1 MLQLLDVTLKR
12 GNKELF
18 EHLDLTVHAGHRVGI
33 IGRNGI
39 GKTTLFTLVRGRLLP
54 DDGTVLVP
62 KSWQIAY
69 LAQETEPTGQP
80 ALEWVLDG
88 DKPLRRLQQRI
99 TAALAS
105 DRHASIGLL
114 YDELAAID
122 GYTAEARAGEILHGL
137 GFEGTDFSKPAR
149 TFSGGWRI
157 RLNLAQT
164 LMCRSDLLLLDE
176 PTNHLDLDATLWLER
191 WMLRYPGTLLL
202 ISHDRDFLDR
212 VITDIAHIEGR
223 RVTTYRGNYSSFESQ
238 RADNLARANV
248 TFARQQVR
256 RKELEGFIA
265 RFKAKASKAKQAASR
280 MKALERLTASAPA
293 HVDAPYHFSFPNPKK
308 MSNPLL
314 SVSEAA
320 VGYGEH
326 VVLRD
331 MEVRIYPGSRIGL
344 LGRNGAGKTTLI
356 RTIAGEL
363 SLMRGTRTAGSNCTV
378 GYFAQHQLES
388 LQPEQ
393 SPLWHLQELSRN
405 LGRRDSEQ
413 RMRNFLGGWGFS
425 GDMALEPVAIRS
437 GGEKARVALALIA
450 WTEPAILLLD
460 EPTNHLDLDMR
471 HALTIALQTYEG
483 AIVVVSH
490 DRALLRTVADEFW
503 LVAGGVI
510 AEYDGTLEDYGD
522 WLLGASAVA
531 RAAAREDA
539 GPESAGADLAADKK
553 AKRQDAA
560 RRRAATQPLR
570 DELKKLDALLSKCGN
585 ELAAIHVALGDQAIY
600 APEQAV
606 ALADALKRQG
616 KLRREL
622 AAAEERWLHVSE
634 QLEADRAEVGE

>member
-18 EHLDLTVHAGHRVGI
+18 EHLDLTVHVGHRVGI

-39 GKTTLFTLVRGRLLP
+39 GKTTLFTLVRGRLMP
-54 DDGTVLVP
+54 DDGTVIVP

-69 LAQETEPTGQP
+69 LAQETEPTDQP

-88 DKPLRRLQQRI
+88 DKPLRKLQKRI
-99 TAALAS
+99 ADALATEK
-105 DRHASIGLL
+105 HEHIGVL
-114 YDELAAID
+114 YDELDVID

-137 GFEGTDFSKPAR
+137 GFEGADFVKPVRA
-149 TFSGGWRI
+149 FSGGWRI

-164 LMCRSDLLLLDE
+164 LMCRSELLLLDE
-176 PTNHLDLDATLWLER
+176 PTNHLDLDATMWLER

-212 VITDIAHIEGR
+212 VITDIAHIEAKK
-223 RVTTYRGNYSSFESQ
+223 VTSYRGNYSSFETQ
-238 RADNLARANV
+238 RADNLAQASA
-248 TFARQQVR
+248 TFDKQQAR

-293 HVDAPYHFSFPNPKK
+293 HVDAPYRFNFPNPKK

-314 SVSEAA
+314 SLSEAT

-326 VVLRD
+326 VVLSKV
-331 MEVRIYPGSRIGL
+331 EVRIYPGSRIGL

-363 SLMRGTRTAGSNCTV
+363 RLMQGERTAGSSCAV
-378 GYFAQHQLES
+378 GYFAQHQVES
-388 LQPEQ
+388 LNADQ
-393 SPLWHLQELSRN
+393 SPLWHLQELSRR
-405 LGRRDSEQ
+405 LTRRDTEQ
-413 RMRNFLGGWGFS
+413 RMRTFLGGWGFS
-425 GDMALEPVAIRS
+425 GDMALEPVSIRS
-437 GGEKARVALALIA
+437 GGEKARIALALIA

-471 HALTIALQTYEG
+471 HALTMALQSYEG

-503 LVAGGVI
+503 LVANGNV

-531 RAAAREDA
+531 RAAQRDDA
-539 GPESAGADLAADKK
+539 SASGSAEISAVDRK

-560 RRRAATQPLR
+560 KRRADTQPLR
-570 DELKKLDALLSKCGN
+570 DELKKLDKQLAKLGN
-585 ELAAIHVALGDQAIY
+585 DLAAIHVALGEQDIY
-600 APEQAV
+600 SQEKTSE
-606 ALADALKRQG
+606 LADTLKRQG

-622 AAAEERWLHVSE
+622 SDAEERWLELSTLLETE
-634 QLEADRAEVGE
+634 QIDGE